1 MGPNDNGSAMTVPV
15 VGRKMV
21 TNVGTVSY
29 TAPEILRNAAYDYTV
44 DFWSIGV
51 VMFIL
56 LCGYPPFYGD
66 DEIEVM
72 RAICDDEE
80 VVLDDEDWH
89 HVSEEAKALVRSLLS
104 KDPSQRKTCDDIL
117 RLTWKVSSKSMS
129 YKKANQKFKQTL
141 IRSKMAMSSRWT
153 TAVHN
158 HHQHYQSNS
167 RQSLSFIEKDS
178 KMSRKLLSRFGSND
192 SEKDSVDATISGMDS
207 AKSNDKDPVNGI
219 VDVNSLS
226 TAPPSFDDM
235 APTMNNQQSA
245 MEKDSKLRRAFR
257 GANHSKGTEELM
269 DLMTPSRKR
278 KNTLQLISEE

>member
-1 MGPNDNGSAMTVPV
+1 
-15 VGRKMV
+15 
-21 TNVGTVSY
+21 
-29 TAPEILRNAAYDYTV
+29 
-44 DFWSIGV
+44 
-51 VMFIL
+51 
-56 LCGYPPFYGD
+56 
-66 DEIEVM
+66 
-72 RAICDDEE
+72 
-80 VVLDDEDWH
+80 
-89 HVSEEAKALVRSLLS
+89 
-104 KDPSQRKTCDDIL
+104 
-117 RLTWKVSSKSMS
+117 
-129 YKKANQKFKQTL
+129 
-141 IRSKMAMSSRWT
+141 
-153 TAVHN
+153 
-158 HHQHYQSNS
+158 
-167 RQSLSFIEKDS
+167 
-178 KMSRKLLSRFGSND
+178 MSRKLLSRFGSND